1 MAKFK
6 KNYAKKSKSMKKY
19 SLSDRY
25 NYYDKIIDEG
35 YNKAQKKDGSFDS
48 SIMKKSKYE
57 KASGYCQTIER
68 GRPLDFDKR
77 SKAYQNGCVL
87 AEKAKK
93 KANSIKF

>member
-1 MAKFK
+1 
-6 KNYAKKSKSMKKY
+6 
-19 SLSDRY
+19 
-25 NYYDKIIDEG
+25 
-35 YNKAQKKDGSFDS
+35 
-48 SIMKKSKYE
+48 MKKSKYE

>member
-1 MAKFK
+1 MQKNVKKRKF
-6 KNYAKKSKSMKKY
+6 MKKY

-35 YNKAQKKDGSFDS
+35 RKKAQKKDGSFDY
-48 SIMKKSKYE
+48 SIMKKSKYQ
-57 KASGYCQTIER
+57 KARGYCQVIER
-68 GRPLDFDKR
+68 GRPLDFDEC
-77 SKAYQNGCVL
+77 SKAYQNGCIL

>member
-1 MAKFK
+1 MS
-6 KNYAKKSKSMKKY
+6 KKSKFMKKY

-35 YNKAQKKDGSFDS
+35 YKKAEKKDGSFDY
-48 SIMKKSKYE
+48 SIMKKPKYE
-57 KASGYCQTIER
+57 KASGYCQTIQR
-68 GRPLDFDKR
+68 GRPLNFTER
-77 SKAYQNGCVL
+77 SKAYQNGCIL